1 MSRPKGSKNRKI
13 KPKGRPVGKTLP
25 EGVVEYIS
33 SNILLFLDQQK
44 SFSIS
49 GTDIEKL
56 EENIRSI
63 VLRALTIHKV
73 F

>member
-1 MSRPKGSKNRKI
+1 MSRPKGSKNRKT
-13 KPKGRPVGKTLP
+13 KPKGRPAGKTLP
-25 EGVVEYIS
+25 EGLVEYIS

-49 GTDIEKL
+49 GAAIEKL
-56 EENIRSI
+56 EAKIQGI